1 MNPVKTFQLAYQF
14 LHDVIVYGAFGFLE
28 AIKGISVAVWQFA
41 RAFVHGAYAF
51 FYSDLFQNH
60 YRVIFILVFIANF
73 FNMIIINEEILVLI
87 CFGLAVYFL
96 YENLSDSVTESLNE
110 RSDGIRKELSSFL
123 LIKQENLNELY
134 KSEAS
139 LLNTS
144 QNLLVLQ
151 NYCQEHFIE
160 LENNQQKALVGLVAQ
175 NFVQKLDALSTASAG
190 LTPSVHKQISTSFR
204 ESILEKFNKKRRKKQ
219 RKSLKK
225 ALSLLQNL
233 YN

>member
-1 MNPVKTFQLAYQF
+1 MKAFQVVYQF
-14 LHDVIVYGAFGFLE
+14 LHDVILYGSVGILE
-28 AIKGISVAVWQFA
+28 TINKTFTAVWQFA
-41 RAFVHGAYAF
+41 RASVHGAYAF

-60 YRVIFILVFIANF
+60 SRLIFILVFIANF
-73 FNMIIINEEILVLI
+73 LGMIIINEEILVLI
-87 CFGLAVYFL
+87 CFGFAVYFI
-96 YENLSDSVTESLNE
+96 YENAADSVTEALNE

-151 NYCQEHFIE
+151 NYCQQHFVE

-175 NFVQKLDALSTASAG
+175 NFVHKLDALSTASAG

-204 ESILEKFNKKRRKKQ
+204 ESILEKFNKKRRSKR
-219 RKSLKK
+219 RKSLQK
-225 ALSLLQNL
+225 SLQNL
-233 YN
+233 ANS